1 MATPRRNTSKSR
13 VTAVG
18 TTKGQAVTKVAKEHD
33 YSYGKATTPLQMETK
48 RRIYQAQQYQD
59 GV

>member
-1 MATPRRNTSKSR
+1 MPTPRRSSKETR

-18 TTKGQAVTKVAKEHD
+18 STKGQATTKVTREHD
-33 YSYGKATTPLQMETK
+33 YTYGKANNAIQLQTK
-48 RRIYQAQQYQD
+48 QRIYQAQQYQD